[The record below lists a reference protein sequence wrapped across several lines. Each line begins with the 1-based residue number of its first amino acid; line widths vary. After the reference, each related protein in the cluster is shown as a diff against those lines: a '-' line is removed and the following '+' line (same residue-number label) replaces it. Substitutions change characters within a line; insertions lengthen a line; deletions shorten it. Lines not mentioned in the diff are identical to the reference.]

1 MANMR
6 RYLDQPLKPAEYN
19 PANYAGMSLEDLE
32 NHFKAMAQAKGSSAE
47 HSPESIALYVFL
59 DCFPEPLEGLEVGL
73 DPLAG
78 IDPRADLQRDIEAL
92 DPWQGIEDIEVIE
105 PWEALEDIEDLLRT

>member
-6 RYLDQPLKPAEYN
+6 RHLDQLLKPAKYN

-47 HSPESIALYVFL
+47 HSPESIARYVFL
-59 DCFPEPLEGLEVGL
+59 DCFPEPLAGL
-73 DPLAG
+73 DM
-78 IDPRADLQRDIEAL
+78 RADLQRDIEAL
-92 DPWQGIEDIEVIE
+92 EPWQGIEDIEVIE